1 MPRRKLGVPA
11 HDLDDDDL
19 RRELAHLYETRW
31 ETLVDGS
38 QSALRTHTDRML
50 ELEHEYV
57 SRFSEQ
63 TKPSPR
69 RTRRGSR
76 SLAGR
81 PTRRN
86 NVRANA
92 ADATSGTSAPPGHD

>member
-1 MPRRKLGVPA
+1 MPRRKFGVPA
-11 HDLDDDDL
+11 RELDNDDL
-19 RRELAHLYETRW
+19 QRELSHLYETRW

-38 QSALRTHTDRML
+38 QSAFRTHTDRML

-57 SRFSEQ
+57 SRFAEQ

-76 SLAGR
+76 ALAGK
-81 PTRRN
+81 TGRRTN
-86 NVRANA
+86 TNA
-92 ADATSGTSAPPGHD
+92 RGAAKKSRV